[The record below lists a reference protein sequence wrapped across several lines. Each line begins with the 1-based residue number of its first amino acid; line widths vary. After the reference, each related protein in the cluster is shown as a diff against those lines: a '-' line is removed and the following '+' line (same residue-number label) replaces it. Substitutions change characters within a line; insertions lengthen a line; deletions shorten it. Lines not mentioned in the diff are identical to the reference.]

1 MSSAIE
7 LVQRQVDAFNARDT
21 DAFLACYATD
31 ATIRHGDG
39 RVLMTGHEE
48 MRAFYGPVFDDP
60 QLRAEIA
67 GRLHTGEWVV
77 DEERTVG
84 TGSSFHGLVAYQ
96 VRGDRIHTAVLLGDL
111 G

>member
-1 MSSAIE
+1 MSSEVE

-31 ATIRHGDG
+31 AVIRHGDG

-48 MRAFYGPVFDDP
+48 MRAFYRPVFDDP
-60 QLRAEIA
+60 QLRAEVT
-67 GRLHTGEWVV
+67 GRLQAGDWVV
-77 DEERTVG
+77 DEERSVA

-96 VRGDRIHTAVLLGDL
+96 IREDRIHTVVLLGEM